1 MSVKRRIVTDFAKK
15 TRFCQ
20 KRYLT
25 SPNFAFII
33 SATSRDA
40 VRRFWS
46 NLPQPFDV
54 GGVLRRRVAAFAFAC
69 FSFLRGRESRRGGRP
84 RRVLYFRR
92 FFLSFGRRRTRRLGG
107 APEISVKSAKSPSA
121 TRGKGAFFGRFRRVG
136 GLPKRRFSS
145 IITKISER
153 FPPLGRRNGPSPF
166 CVRRSVVE
174 ETRPRAKSSSIF

>member
-54 GGVLRRRVAAFAFAC
+54 GGFLATARRGVRFRLLFLFERSGKSAGRASAARSLFSSLFSFVWTAANAAFGGSAGNLGKIGKVAKRDAGKRGVFRT
-69 FSFLRGRESRRGGRP
+69 FSARRGASQTS
-84 RRVLYFRR
+84 LFEYNN
-92 FFLSFGRRRTRRLGG
+92 
-107 APEISVKSAKSPSA
+107 ED
-121 TRGKGAFFGRFRRVG
+121 
-136 GLPKRRFSS
+136 
-145 IITKISER
+145 
-153 FPPLGRRNGPSPF
+153 
-166 CVRRSVVE
+166 
-174 ETRPRAKSSSIF
+174 